1 MFKFSL
7 QLFFVMIIC
16 FISSVVQATDDLQEI
31 RIIPM
36 HGNGVVQVSVSKEK
50 RLMTVNHEVKGT
62 DVYVEC
68 VIDQFT
74 FTKEKAGKN
83 HVDGEGHVQLF
94 VDGQRVDSIY
104 QAAFIIKG
112 LPSGEH
118 TIKIEVVK
126 NDYELYG
133 ISEEFTVQI
142 P

>member
-1 MFKFSL
+1 MFKSILILFSVIVG
-7 QLFFVMIIC
+7 LFSPMGQVT
-16 FISSVVQATDDLQEI
+16 ADELQEVQV
-31 RIIPM
+31 IPM
-36 HGNGVVQVSVSKEK
+36 HGNGIVQVSVSKDK
-50 RLMTVNHEVKGT
+50 RLLTVNHEVKGS

-68 VIDQFT
+68 IIDQFT
-74 FTKEKAGKN
+74 FAKEKAGKN
-83 HVDGEGHVQLF
+83 HVDGEGHIQLF

-118 TIKIEVVK
+118 TIRLELVK
-126 NDYELYG
+126 NNYDLYE

>member
-1 MFKFSL
+1 MFKSILILFSTIVGL
-7 QLFFVMIIC
+7 LSPVGQVTADE
-16 FISSVVQATDDLQEI
+16 VQV
-31 RIIPM
+31 IPM
-36 HGNGVVQVSVSKEK
+36 HGNGIVQVSVSKDK
-50 RLMTVNHEVKGT
+50 RLLTVNHEVKGT

-68 VIDQFT
+68 IIDQFT
-74 FTKEKAGKN
+74 FAKEKAGKN
-83 HVDGEGHVQLF
+83 HVDGEGHIQLF

-118 TIKIEVVK
+118 TIKIELVK
-126 NDYELYG
+126 NNYDLYE